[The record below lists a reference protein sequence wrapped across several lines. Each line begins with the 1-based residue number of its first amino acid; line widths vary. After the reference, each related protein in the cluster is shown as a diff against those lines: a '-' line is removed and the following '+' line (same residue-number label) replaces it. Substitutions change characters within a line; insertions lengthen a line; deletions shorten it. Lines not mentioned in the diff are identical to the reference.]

1 MRIQLLSALVLACA
15 LPVAHAQEEAPAA
28 EAAAQNPIVLR
39 VESGNVMV
47 SQQGAE
53 FVTVE
58 GDVSV
63 VPQDRILVPEQSVAS
78 LDYGEGC
85 VVSLMTGAYPVAET
99 CPDRDRAAA
108 VLPAGGA
115 NNTGLIVG
123 GVAAA
128 VALGALASG
137 GSSSSPTPPPVSP

>member
-53 FVTVE
+53 FVTVD
-58 GDVSV
+58 GDVTV
-63 VPQDRILVPEQSVAS
+63 APQDRILVPEQSVAS

-85 VVSLMTGAYPVAET
+85 LIPLMTGAYPVAET

-108 VLPAGGA
+108 VLPGGSS
-115 NNTGLIVG
+115 NTGLIVG

-137 GSSSSPTPPPVSP
+137 GSSSPPPPPPVSP